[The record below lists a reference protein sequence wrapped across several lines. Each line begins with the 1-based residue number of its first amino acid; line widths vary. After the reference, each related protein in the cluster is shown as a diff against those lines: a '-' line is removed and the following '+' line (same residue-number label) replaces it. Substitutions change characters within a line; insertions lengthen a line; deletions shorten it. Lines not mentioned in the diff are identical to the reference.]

1 MPYCSFNLIK
11 RREWGWGLNAMG
23 EMTSGILVKGDSRG
37 RGEGWG
43 GGHTRGNGNGMK

>member
-23 EMTSGILVKGDSRG
+23 EMT
-37 RGEGWG
+37 
-43 GGHTRGNGNGMK
+43 RGNGGNDYGKLWGK